1 MKNYLYN
8 MFANIKN
15 GQVAKRSYVF
25 QKRKRICESLL
36 KVLWKEGFILGYKTN
51 QTNDDQIKIFLKYRN
66 RTPVINSIKP
76 ISKPGRRVYYTIKQ
90 IWKIESNKCFILFST
105 NQGIKSITECK
116 KLKIG
121 GEPII
126 SIN

>member
-90 IWKIESNKCFILFST
+90 IWKIESNKSFILFST
-105 NQGIKSITECK
+105 NQGIKSIIECK

>member
-51 QTNDDQIKIFLKYRN
+51 QTNDDQIKIFLK
-66 RTPVINSIKP
+66 
-76 ISKPGRRVYYTIKQ
+76 
-90 IWKIESNKCFILFST
+90 
-105 NQGIKSITECK
+105 
-116 KLKIG
+116 
-121 GEPII
+121 
-126 SIN
+126 